1 MGKIRTRKVKVLAG
15 EILEDYPD
23 LVKPDFESNKVL
35 VGRVLRGAVSKKLRN
50 KVAGYLTTLLK
61 RQQKQIAGQQEAS
74 EEVNA

>member
-1 MGKIRTRKVKVLAG
+1 LGKIRTRKVKVLAG